1 MAGMRFRSLS
11 LVITDDCN
19 FDCSYCYKTKG
30 EAYMPLGTAEK
41 AVAFLLPYCDDESYL
56 IFYGGEP
63 LLAFDLIKDV
73 VSFAERK
80 SRSHHKTVRY
90 SLTTNG
96 VLLSEAMVEFFALHE
111 FLVVL
116 SFDGL
121 AQEVHRQKGT
131 LPKMQSVVERLKLHP
146 RIRLEVNSVFTPVSV
161 YRMADSIRHLIDLGI
176 PKIRYS
182 LSVKSPWNEVSLRRL
197 ESELGFLVEILAEEH
212 ARTDRVPVENLTQRL
227 RGPGVFRCSG
237 SKDRLALTPEGQ
249 VWGCDLF
256 AEHFKRVENPSI
268 LKDYHFGNIDDFI
281 DRHAVIY
288 PEKAPLY
295 GQLRTDNFYTAST
308 ECFICEYLPE
318 CGICPMEAAFSG
330 LPLGEV
336 PSYLCRIQRIKSES
350 RKRFQSLVRDQP

>member
-1 MAGMRFRSLS
+1 MRFRSLS

-30 EAYMPLGTAEK
+30 EAYMSYATAER
-41 AVAFLLPYCDDESYL
+41 AIGFLLPYCSDEWYL

-73 VSFAERK
+73 ALLAQQK
-80 SRSHHKTVRY
+80 SRSLKKTVRF

-96 VLLSEAMVEFFALHE
+96 VLLTEDMVEFFALHE

-121 AQEVHRQKGT
+121 AQEIHRKKGS
-131 LPKMQSVVERLKLHP
+131 LPKLQSLVERLKVHP

-161 YRMADSIRHLIDLGI
+161 YRMVDSIRYLMDLGV
-176 PKIRYS
+176 PRIRYC
-182 LSVKSPWNEVSLRRL
+182 LSVKSPWSDVSLRRL
-197 ESELGFLVEILAEEH
+197 ESELEFLLEILVEEQ
-212 ARTDRVPVENLTQRL
+212 ARTGRIPVENFTQRS
-227 RGPGVFRCSG
+227 GVGTGVFRCSG
-237 SKDRLALTPEGQ
+237 SKDRLALTPEGH

-256 AEHFKRVENPSI
+256 AEHFRRVENPSV
-268 LKDYHFGNIDDFI
+268 LEDYHFGHIDDFI
-281 DRHAVIY
+281 ARHNIIY
-288 PEKAPLY
+288 QEKAPLY
-295 GQLRTDNFYTAST
+295 DQLRTDNFYTAST
-308 ECFICEYLPE
+308 ECFICEYLLD

-350 RKRFQSLVRDQP
+350 RKQFRLLTRNQL